1 MSLKTR
7 RRRGQVVWFV
17 VRYVDHVHVKVV
29 QVGKQID
36 EFSHKA
42 GRTLTG
48 LDLER
53 SYAEG

>member
-7 RRRGQVVWFV
+7 GRRGQVVWFV

-29 QVGKQID
+29 QAGKQID

-42 GRTLTG
+42 GRTL
-48 LDLER
+48 DR
-53 SYAEG
+53 KSVV

>member
-7 RRRGQVVWFV
+7 GRRGQVVWFV

-29 QVGKQID
+29 QAGKQID

-53 SYAEG
+53 SYAES